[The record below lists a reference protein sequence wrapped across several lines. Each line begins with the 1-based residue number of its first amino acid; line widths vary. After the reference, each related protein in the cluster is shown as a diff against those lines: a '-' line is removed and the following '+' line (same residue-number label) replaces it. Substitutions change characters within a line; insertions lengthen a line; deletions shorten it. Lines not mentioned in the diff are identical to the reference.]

1 MEDSSP
7 YTKTHYPFP
16 GLNNSPIRPNPR
28 CQGKSFTH
36 FLFKALF
43 FAMFLLVLPL
53 FPSQAP
59 DFISQTILTKF
70 WELIHLLFIGIAVS
84 YGLFSR
90 RRNEQMG
97 IDETHSN
104 FDNSLSYVSRMLH
117 VTSVFEDGFENPCGS
132 DEKRV
137 SSQYFDS
144 EHMPL
149 CSNSNTVVEEQCEP
163 QFSMSKNGFENPYG
177 CDQNNVVQAWNSQY
191 FQGESMVVVA
201 QPNYGFDEFSKP
213 GSVIDYKPLGLPVRS
228 LKSRVRKRDGA
239 EFISGSES
247 SSGSN
252 GSSRNSDSRRRGNFG
267 DLGPMNL
274 EQNFD
279 DAAAAAAAAVASS
292 IPWRSRSMRKEMR
305 EKVGNVNRPAHFRPL
320 SVDETQFE
328 SIKSQSFR
336 PTRSFSSQ
344 NCSVSSSHSISSESP
359 NSSMDS
365 FGKQKS
371 NRGAFQTSSVSSSH
385 SISSE
390 PPNSSMDSLG
400 KQKSN
405 RGAFPEA
412 SPSPP
417 IPTNGKG
424 SLNALHSRHYSI
436 GSASGRDVSRS
447 SEDESKEWSK
457 SNRGAFLEASPSPP
471 IPTNGKGSL
480 NALHSRHYSIGS
492 ASGRDVSRSSE
503 DESKEWSKSN
513 RGAFLEASPSPP
525 IPTNGKGSLNA
536 LHSRHYSI
544 GSASGRDFSR
554 SSEDESKEWSRSSNE
569 SSSDSL
575 ELNKNPASL
584 TKASLRGKSVRT
596 IRASRLPAGA
606 MKNEE
611 ICQNQID
618 DKTEKSRENLEEAY
632 MRKDK
637 TTVAVESP
645 TIGTS
650 KRNLDNLCPMPN
662 ATHEKYH
669 SKGEFS
675 ENVSVGYEQDSESE
689 TENIQ
694 VSSDE
699 DAVPS
704 PVNDAGP
711 YSDEVDK
718 KAGEF
723 IAKFKQQI
731 RLQKMASIERS
742 RGPRMGGNYFR

>member
-1 MEDSSP
+1 
-7 YTKTHYPFP
+7 
-16 GLNNSPIRPNPR
+16 
-28 CQGKSFTH
+28 
-36 FLFKALF
+36 
-43 FAMFLLVLPL
+43 
-53 FPSQAP
+53 
-59 DFISQTILTKF
+59 
-70 WELIHLLFIGIAVS
+70 
-84 YGLFSR
+84 
-90 RRNEQMG
+90 MG

-163 QFSMSKNGFENPYG
+163 QFSMSKNGLENPYG
-177 CDQNNVVQAWNSQY
+177 CDQSNVVQAWNCQY

-247 SSGSN
+247 SSGSS

-305 EKVGNVNRPAHFRPL
+305 DKVGNVNRPAHFRPL

-344 NCSVSSSHSISSESP
+344 NCSVSASHSISSESP

-365 FGKQKS
+365 LGKQKS

-405 RGAFPEA
+405 RGAFP
-412 SPSPP
+412 
-417 IPTNGKG
+417 
-424 SLNALHSRHYSI
+424 
-436 GSASGRDVSRS
+436 
-447 SEDESKEWSK
+447 
-457 SNRGAFLEASPSPP
+457 
-471 IPTNGKGSL
+471 
-480 NALHSRHYSIGS
+480 
-492 ASGRDVSRSSE
+492 
-503 DESKEWSKSN
+503 
-513 RGAFLEASPSPP
+513 EASPSPP

-618 DKTEKSRENLEEAY
+618 DKTEKTHENLEEAY

>member
-1 MEDSSP
+1 
-7 YTKTHYPFP
+7 
-16 GLNNSPIRPNPR
+16 
-28 CQGKSFTH
+28 
-36 FLFKALF
+36 
-43 FAMFLLVLPL
+43 
-53 FPSQAP
+53 
-59 DFISQTILTKF
+59 
-70 WELIHLLFIGIAVS
+70 
-84 YGLFSR
+84 
-90 RRNEQMG
+90 MG

-163 QFSMSKNGFENPYG
+163 QFSMSKNGLENPYG

-247 SSGSN
+247 SSGSS

-305 EKVGNVNRPAHFRPL
+305 DKVGNVNRPAHFRPL

-365 FGKQKS
+365 
-371 NRGAFQTSSVSSSH
+371 
-385 SISSE
+385 
-390 PPNSSMDSLG
+390 LG

-405 RGAFPEA
+405 RGAFP
-412 SPSPP
+412 
-417 IPTNGKG
+417 
-424 SLNALHSRHYSI
+424 
-436 GSASGRDVSRS
+436 
-447 SEDESKEWSK
+447 
-457 SNRGAFLEASPSPP
+457 
-471 IPTNGKGSL
+471 
-480 NALHSRHYSIGS
+480 
-492 ASGRDVSRSSE
+492 
-503 DESKEWSKSN
+503 
-513 RGAFLEASPSPP
+513 EASPSPP

-618 DKTEKSRENLEEAY
+618 DKTEKTRENLEEAY

>member
-1 MEDSSP
+1 
-7 YTKTHYPFP
+7 
-16 GLNNSPIRPNPR
+16 
-28 CQGKSFTH
+28 
-36 FLFKALF
+36 
-43 FAMFLLVLPL
+43 
-53 FPSQAP
+53 
-59 DFISQTILTKF
+59 
-70 WELIHLLFIGIAVS
+70 
-84 YGLFSR
+84 
-90 RRNEQMG
+90 MG

-163 QFSMSKNGFENPYG
+163 QFSMSKNGLENPYG

-247 SSGSN
+247 SSGSS

-305 EKVGNVNRPAHFRPL
+305 DKVGNVNRPAHFRPL

-365 FGKQKS
+365 
-371 NRGAFQTSSVSSSH
+371 
-385 SISSE
+385 
-390 PPNSSMDSLG
+390 LG

-412 SPSPP
+412 SPS
-417 IPTNGKG
+417 
-424 SLNALHSRHYSI
+424 L
-436 GSASGRDVSRS
+436 
-447 SEDESKEWSK
+447 
-457 SNRGAFLEASPSPP
+457 P

-618 DKTEKSRENLEEAY
+618 DKTEKTRENLEEAY